1 MKEKMREELWAK
13 LIASKKL
20 EGMPEML
27 VESMKEMIFNVW
39 SDTKI
44 EALLNER

>member
-1 MKEKMREELWAK
+1 MKENMREELWAK
-13 LIASKKL
+13 LIESKKL
-20 EGMPEML
+20 ESMPEML

-39 SDTKI
+39 SDKKI